1 MTAGYFITFE
11 GIEGSGK
18 STQLARV
25 AVALRAA
32 GHTVLT
38 TREPGG
44 TAIGDRIRDL
54 VLDPQ
59 HRVMVPIAE
68 LLLYAAARA
77 QHVAERIRPA
87 LARGELVLCDRYADA
102 TAAYQGSARQIPT
115 HTLQLVHQ
123 LATEA
128 LQPQL
133 TVLLD
138 IAPELGLARVAG
150 RGALDRLEQETLA
163 FHQRVRAGYL
173 ALAQAE
179 PTRFLVMDGGLPE
192 DEIHERVMREIQE
205 RMHVA
210 QPAGT

>member
-18 STQLARV
+18 STQLARA
-25 AVALRAA
+25 AVALRAT

-54 VLDPQ
+54 LLDPQ
-59 HRVMVPIAE
+59 HRGMVPIAE

-77 QHVAERIRPA
+77 QHVAECIRPA

-102 TAAYQGSARQIPT
+102 TAAYQGSARRIPT

-138 IAPELGLARVAG
+138 IAPELGLARVTG
-150 RGALDRLEQETLA
+150 RGALDRLEQETFA

-173 ALAQAE
+173 AIAQAE
-179 PTRFLVMDGGLPE
+179 RPRFLVIDGGQPE
-192 DEIHERVMREIQE
+192 DAIHARIMQAIQGQI
-205 RMHVA
+205 HVA
-210 QPAGT
+210 